1 MAKYWIPRLRI
12 VGDNVEPAEVSFG
25 PRLNVIAGASDT
37 GKSYIRDCINYMFG
51 AKDPP
56 KAVRGSDKY
65 STILMELE
73 TSDRN
78 RLVLQRS
85 LKNGGNFILFEH
97 NLDEW
102 DGTDGKILKWQHK
115 GGDTTTLSHY
125 LLSLCGLENIEISK
139 SEDSKRPLSYRDI
152 ARFSLISETAIIDET
167 SPVYASRQ
175 VIDRTVNLSAFDFLI
190 SGEDASSMITSAAPA
205 VRKASWKAKFELYGQ
220 LIDELKFDA
229 PDDPDKAER
238 RLKELDATVDA
249 ITTSMTESSNAIAE
263 EQTKRNQIWQEWHT
277 AKSRQ
282 TVVEQLLIRF
292 ELLGKHYQSDV
303 ERLRFLGE
311 ADHYLSQFGQEVYC
325 PICGTLMNDHGEIDH
340 QEDETLSVEIK
351 VAARVEA
358 GKLEVL
364 LTDLQST
371 VAALREEQGT
381 LEARIRNSYAAMQ
394 ESEAR
399 LKRDLEP
406 RLRLAKKQLES
417 MIAERKE
424 LTTALEAQER
434 IRGLTDLQVGLGPEP
449 KQTRAKK
456 GGASL
461 VGETGPRREFLN
473 RVAKL
478 LKDWKYSPVGV
489 AEFSQKMDLVIA
501 GEARASHGKGIRA
514 IMHAA
519 FTMALMMQSNGR
531 HPGLIVLDSPLTSYK
546 GKDKYEVSKDVQRGF
561 FEYFIKYKA
570 NQVIVLENKEPDD
583 DLKSKMH
590 YEHFSGDEG
599 IGRCGFYPT

>member
-1 MAKYWIPRLRI
+1 MATFWIPRLRI
-12 VGDNVEPAEVSFG
+12 VGEDVEPAEISFG
-25 PRLNVIAGASDT
+25 PHLNVIAGASDT

-51 AKDPP
+51 AEEPP
-56 KAVRGSDKY
+56 KAVRGSAKY

-73 TSDRN
+73 TSGKN

-85 LKNGGNFILFEH
+85 LKKGGNFYVFEQ

-102 DGTDGKILKWQHK
+102 DGKNGKVLKWQHK
-115 GGDTTTLSHY
+115 GGDIGTLSYY
-125 LLSLCGLENIEISK
+125 LLSLCGLEAVEITKSK
-139 SEDSKRPLSYRDI
+139 ISKRPLSYRDI
-152 ARFSLISETAIIDET
+152 ARFTLISETAIIDEWT
-167 SPVYASRQ
+167 PVYASRQ
-175 VIDRTVNLSAFDFLI
+175 NTERTANQSVFDFLI
-190 SGEDASSMITSAAPA
+190 SGDDASSMITSAAPA

-220 LIDELKFDA
+220 LIDELKCDA
-229 PDDPDKAER
+229 PEDPVAAEK

-263 EQTKRNQIWQEWHT
+263 EQSTRNKSWQAWHA

-292 ELLGKHYQSDV
+292 DLLGKHYKSDV
-303 ERLRFLGE
+303 ERLKFLAE

-325 PICGTLMNDHGEIDH
+325 PICGTLITDHAEVEH
-340 QEDETLSVEIK
+340 QDETASVEIK

-358 GKLEVL
+358 VKLEVL

-371 VAALREEQGT
+371 VASLRDEQAM
-381 LEARIRNSYAAMQ
+381 LEASIRTSYAEMQ

-406 RLRLAKKQLES
+406 RLRVAKKQLES

-434 IRGLTDLQVGLGPEP
+434 LTSLTDLQVGLGPEP
-449 KQTRAKK
+449 KQIRAKK
-456 GGASL
+456 GEASL

-501 GEARASHGKGIRA
+501 GETRASHGKGIRA

-519 FTMALMMQSNGR
+519 FTLALMMQSKGR

-546 GKDKYEVSKDVQRGF
+546 GKDKYEATKDVQRGF
-561 FEYFIKYKA
+561 FEYCIKYKA
-570 NQVIVLENKEPDD
+570 NQIIVLENKEPDD

-590 YEHFSGDEG
+590 YEHFSGDKG